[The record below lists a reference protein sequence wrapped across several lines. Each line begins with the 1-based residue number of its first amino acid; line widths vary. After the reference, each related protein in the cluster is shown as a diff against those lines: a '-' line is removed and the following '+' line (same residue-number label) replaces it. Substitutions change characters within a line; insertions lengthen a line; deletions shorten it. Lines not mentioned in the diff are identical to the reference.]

1 MVAAF
6 STGPVGLG
14 DGPGYTNPTLALATC
29 RADGTLLQPDKP
41 LTGDLTPARARART
55 LTPNPNPNPNA
66 NRNPSPNS
74 KPNPNRHPNQP
85 SAG

>member
-41 LTGDLTPARARART
+41 LTGDLTQPEPEPEPSPQT
-55 LTPNPNPNPNA
+55 LTPTPTLTVTPA
-66 NRNPSPNS
+66 LTRAITL
-74 KPNPNRHPNQP
+74 QP
-85 SAG
+85 